1 MSKIL
6 LIEDSRHSQTV
17 CARSLRGKGYQ
28 ILIASDGLEGIKLI
42 KEEQPDLVI
51 CDVIMPQLDGYAVLT
66 HLRQDPSTAVVP
78 FIFWSGKSSR
88 EEIRYGMELGADD
101 YLTKPCSV
109 TEISRAIATRLS
121 KRKDLKQGFF
131 TEFRNQESSESASVS
146 LPNLVE
152 AKPIFPDLPKLKKIF
167 DFIENNFHDS
177 AINLPQVAKATSYS
191 PAYLTHLVK
200 QKTER
205 SVNSWIIERR
215 MEEARKLLLESPLTV
230 KEIALK
236 IGYSDPG
243 YFMRQFKKHHHVSA
257 KSWQQTHLQKPS

>member
-1 MSKIL
+1 MTKIL
-6 LIEDSRHSQTV
+6 LIEDSKPSRNV
-17 CARSLRGKGYQ
+17 CGRSLRRRGYQ
-28 ILIASDGLEGIKLI
+28 ILTASDGLEGIKLI
-42 KEEQPDLVI
+42 QEEQPDLVI
-51 CDVIMPQLDGYAVLT
+51 CDVVMPQLDGYAVLT
-66 HLRQDPSTAVVP
+66 CLRQDPTTAVVP

-101 YLTKPCSV
+101 YLTKPCSM
-109 TEISRAIATRLS
+109 TEISRAIAARLS

-131 TEFRNQESSESASVS
+131 AEFQNQESNKSAAVS

-152 AKPIFPDLPKLKKIF
+152 AKSIFPNLPKLKKIF
-167 DFIENNFHDS
+167 DFIENNFHS
-177 AINLPQVAKATSYS
+177 PAISLSQVAKATSYS

-215 MEEARKLLLESPLTV
+215 MEEARKLLLESQLTV
-230 KEIALK
+230 REIALK

-257 KSWQQTHLQKPS
+257 KSWQQTHLQKLG